1 MLLAKY
7 YKMTNS
13 FNNTYGIQALVN
25 FSFYGVKS
33 LLVLY
38 LTQDLGMATQ
48 EAIALCTGMIACS
61 YLISLAGG
69 FFASRL
75 VPLKT
80 CLLTSL
86 SILNLGLFTL
96 ANSQQDQFLL
106 FTGITLFVCG
116 AGLFKPLVPLILDT
130 LFTRRPEARER
141 GFTVFYTILNVGSL
155 FGFLIC
161 GFTSHSYGK
170 SMGFLAASISAILA
184 LLTAY
189 FSKFPPENTLSKSS
203 DWKKSAYFGSVFL
216 IICLLFLSI
225 NFMDIFKMM
234 FPLMLVGILFIF
246 LSIYIKAPD
255 TEKKSILSCYLFAFF
270 FALFAAIYEQT
281 AGSLTLLLEQKINR
295 SPFGLDS
302 WISVIPTPAFHVLG
316 PLFAILYT
324 LTMGVR
330 KNQSTPPTLRH
341 YCLKISLGF
350 LVVSFAFLALVVAI
364 SLYPG
369 EEKAPLTWIILTYFC
384 ITIAEMSIV
393 PICLSAI
400 TTFSPTRLKGPFV
413 ALWTLSIAYGT
424 YFSGILVKFSSWI
437 FKPISSATEQPL
449 DFSSIFLI
457 AMLLCLLVSFTVFIG
472 TIPHF
477 RSKFSPITSKI

>member
-1 MLLAKY
+1 
-7 YKMTNS
+7 MTNS
-13 FNNTYGIQALVN
+13 LKKTYGIQALVN

-33 LLVLY
+33 LLLLY
-38 LTQDLGMATQ
+38 LTQDLGMGTQ
-48 EAIALCTGMIACS
+48 EAIALCTGMVACS

-80 CLLTSL
+80 CILTSL
-86 SILNLGLFTL
+86 FLLNLGLLTL
-96 ANSQQDQFLL
+96 TFNQLDQFLL
-106 FTGITLFVCG
+106 FSGITLFVCG

-130 LFTRRPEARER
+130 LFTRRPETRER
-141 GFTVFYTILNVGSL
+141 GFTVFYAVLNVGSL
-155 FGFLIC
+155 LGFLIC

-170 SMGFLAASISAILA
+170 SMGFFAASIGATLA
-184 LLTAY
+184 LVTACI
-189 FSKFPPENTLSKSS
+189 SQLPSENTPSKSS
-203 DWKKSAYFGSVFL
+203 TLKKLAYFGSLSL
-216 IICLLFLSI
+216 IICFIFLSI
-225 NFMDIFKMM
+225 NFMNIFKMM
-234 FPLMLVGILFIF
+234 FPLMLAGILLVF

-255 TEKKSILSCYLFAFF
+255 TEKKSILSCYLFALF

-295 SPFGLDS
+295 SPFGLDF

-324 LTMGVR
+324 LIMGMR

-341 YCLKISLGF
+341 YCLKISFGF
-350 LVVSFAFLALVVAI
+350 LVASFAFLALLVSI

-369 EEKAPLTWIILTYFC
+369 EEKAPLTWIILTYLC
-384 ITIAEMSIV
+384 MTIAEMSIV

-400 TTFSPTRLKGPFV
+400 TTYSPARLKGPFV

-437 FKPISSATEQPL
+437 MNPISSATEQSL

-457 AMLLCLLVSFTVFIG
+457 AMLLCLVVSSTVFIG
-472 TIPHF
+472 TISHF